1 MSLVRKAGRR
11 APDGSSG
18 LIAVKGL
25 AWFELNFVFGDIN
38 AVASTGRSNK
48 SIIMVNV
55 LACMIAGDE
64 LTCIVNVSVFVEV

>member
-1 MSLVRKAGRR
+1 MFLSMSRKAGRR

-25 AWFELNFVFGDIN
+25 TWFELNFVFGDIN

-48 SIIMVNV
+48 SIMVNV
-55 LACMIAGDE
+55 LMHHRW
-64 LTCIVNVSVFVEV
+64 

>member
-1 MSLVRKAGRR
+1 
-11 APDGSSG
+11 
-18 LIAVKGL
+18 
-25 AWFELNFVFGDIN
+25 VFGDIN